1 MPRIVHHKLKVLN
14 KLTIAAI
21 DLTSLI
27 RFDYTRSDGTRN
39 KKRPVIFVFE
49 RKGKYVKGININYL
63 DPFKVKWLLGERGN
77 LKEVSREIQKFRWY
91 ELYEDSIRTYL
102 IKRMS
107 NVFSVDWIEGK
118 DAIDANKFEL

>member
-49 RKGKYVKGININYL
+49 RKGKYVKGINTNYL
-63 DPFKVKWLLGERGN
+63 DPFKVKRLLGERGN

-91 ELYEDSIRTYL
+91 ELYNDSIRSYKIDNMKL
-102 IKRMS
+102 IKKVKYKR
-107 NVFSVDWIEGK
+107 NL
-118 DAIDANKFEL
+118 DAT

>member
-49 RKGKYVKGININYL
+49 RKGKYIKFWHHIANHRLNHVKY
-63 DPFKVKWLLGERGN
+63 LLGKKDKPDYLGKIYKIIGESICYG
-77 LKEVSREIQKFRWY
+77 LGLFCKKTDWSI
-91 ELYEDSIRTYL
+91 LY
-102 IKRMS
+102 
-107 NVFSVDWIEGK
+107 
-118 DAIDANKFEL
+118 NK